1 MNNDD
6 IMSVVS
12 EPSTVCFMN
21 DRGDDEVIQIWR
33 SIRMQQMGWM
43 EKEYDEALNA
53 AARTRIWVYL
63 LVSSK
68 GRKFVGKTKHPIRY
82 LKEHNSG
89 KTKSTKPRD
98 GEVWFEVAI
107 FGPLHNGKA
116 AYALKKFIKSGSN
129 GSGQLQKMKAASD
142 HVINK
147 KKDARVPIPLYQADP
162 MVLHRFG

>member
-1 MNNDD
+1 MDID
-6 IMSVVS
+6 EIMSVVS
-12 EPSTVCFMN
+12 ELSTVCFMN

-89 KTKSTKPRD
+89 KTKSTKPSD
-98 GEVWFEVAI
+98 GEECGLKSRSSDRCTMEGCLHAQEVHQVWLKWL
-107 FGPLHNGKA
+107 GPA
-116 AYALKKFIKSGSN
+116 AEDKSCVGPRN
-129 GSGQLQKMKAASD
+129 Q
-142 HVINK
+142 
-147 KKDARVPIPLYQADP
+147 
-162 MVLHRFG
+162 